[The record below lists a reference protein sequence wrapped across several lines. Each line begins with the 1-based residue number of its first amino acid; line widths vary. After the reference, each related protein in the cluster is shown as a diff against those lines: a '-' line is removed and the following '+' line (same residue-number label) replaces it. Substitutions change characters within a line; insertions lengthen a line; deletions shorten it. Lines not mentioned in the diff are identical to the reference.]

1 MDRFEGFHGG
11 RGGRR
16 KGRKQ
21 GWVSSRDMRDS
32 SPALPAGSPQ
42 RWQSRCKLNLVC
54 GCWLV
59 RSSLG
64 SARSEEGGLLPS
76 GGRHSSVDRNR
87 VCNLR
92 GVRPLRPLARL
103 AIHPPFSSSL
113 SLLQTHRFLQVLC
126 VQKRRK
132 KRTPSTLYTFR
143 SMDATMEKV
152 VNIEGED

>member
-1 MDRFEGFHGG
+1 MGRFEGFHGG

-76 GGRHSSVDRNR
+76 GGRHSSVNRNR

-103 AIHPPFSSSL
+103 AVHSPFSSSL
-113 SLLQTHRFLQVLC
+113 SLSLPNPQVSPGSLC
-126 VQKRRK
+126 AETKEETNALDVIHVSLDGRNNGKG
-132 KRTPSTLYTFR
+132 
-143 SMDATMEKV
+143 
-152 VNIEGED
+152 GEY

>member
-1 MDRFEGFHGG
+1 MGRFEGFHGG

-103 AIHPPFSSSL
+103 AVHPPFSSSL
-113 SLLQTHRFLQVLC
+113 SLSSKPTGFSRFSVCRNEGRNERPRRYTRFARWTQ
-126 VQKRRK
+126 QWKRW
-132 KRTPSTLYTFR
+132 
-143 SMDATMEKV
+143 
-152 VNIEGED
+152 

>member
-1 MDRFEGFHGG
+1 MDRFEGFHDGWGG
-11 RGGRR
+11 RQ

-92 GVRPLRPLARL
+92 GVRPLRPLAPSTSPVSPSTL
-103 AIHPPFSSSL
+103 LLLSPSVCL
-113 SLLQTHRFLQVLC
+113 SLLQTHRFSRFS

-132 KRTPSTLYTFR
+132 KRTPSTLYSTLDTQQWKR
-143 SMDATMEKV
+143 R
-152 VNIEGED
+152 